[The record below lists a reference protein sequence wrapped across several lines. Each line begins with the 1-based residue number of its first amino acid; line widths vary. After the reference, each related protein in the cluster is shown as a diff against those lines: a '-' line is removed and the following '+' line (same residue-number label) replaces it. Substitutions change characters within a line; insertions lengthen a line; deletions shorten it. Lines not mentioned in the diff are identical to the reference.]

1 MALRIKLKC
10 LTLLFGWFFIS
21 FSSTEAQQQ
30 EASYNKLYQ
39 GFQSPPSS
47 AYPIVYHWWLGGHVD
62 ILRLKEELRAFK
74 DAGIAG
80 FTIFEIGSND
90 TILVGTGPAFLSD
103 ESLET
108 IRFAVEE
115 AGKLGLEVGLNSASS
130 WNAGGNWLPP
140 QHAAKSIYQTKIS
153 LEGGKQV
160 SIKIPF
166 PEIPEVDPRGRKRL
180 IEYREDGKPVYS
192 EEIAVLALPQSGN
205 LADTA
210 NILNVSKFFNPNTEM
225 LEWDAPAGSWT
236 ILRYVSSNSG
246 ENLILPSK
254 YSAGPIVDHY
264 DAKATAFHFN
274 YIIERLQSV
283 LGDLRQTALKSL
295 YMASYEAKGFTWT
308 PTLPEE
314 FKGINGY
321 EVVKFLPLLFEE
333 VQFAPQTEASFRADL
348 QRTISELMI
357 KNFYMKSKEI
367 SNAHGLKNNSEA
379 GGPGLPLHNVPVE
392 PLKALGKG
400 LDIPR
405 GEFWINHGRYNE
417 NGMDILRVV
426 KEISSASNIYGNGI
440 VEMEA
445 FTTFQHWQ
453 EGPFEMK
460 PIGDRAFA
468 EGMNKVVV
476 HGSTHNPSGIG
487 FPGIV
492 YHAGTHFNDKRVWW
506 PKVKPFNDYLARVS
520 YVLQAADFTAD
531 VLFYYGDTIP
541 NYGGHKHGRFSA
553 GAGYDYEIIN
563 TEILL
568 ELEVRDGNLV
578 IPKTGA
584 AFKLLALTEEFE
596 IHPEVLIKLNDLLK
610 QGAVIIGSKPKQIA
624 ERKIRTDM
632 PDMEGWLNKLWKP
645 FDAENIKPASIFS
658 DANPAEVLAA
668 LGVAPDIMYEDMDFF
683 TLDYIHYQK
692 EGIDFYFI
700 VNTTGEWL
708 SREVKFRQKIKTPEL
723 WDPVTGKASKIP
735 VYRDGE
741 EHIALPLTL
750 APYESTFVVFKPGQD
765 KGHYD
770 GIMGDGLHPP
780 FIRYVD
786 QGLEIWEEGEFELTT
801 GNQPTKIR
809 STKSVRTLEGAWEVF
824 FPVGWGAPEKAIF
837 PELKFW
843 TESPVEG
850 IKYFSGIARYEKH
863 FVHQEYLVGKSETR
877 TYLDLGDLS
886 HVAEV
891 WLNDQPLGITWS
903 KPHRFDITDKLMP
916 GINSLKV
923 EVANTWSNRIVG
935 DALTG
940 EKFTQTHIAET
951 MIKGVEKRIP
961 WEEVPLIPSGLL
973 GPVRLVTVP
982 VLYGVPSQ

>member
-1 MALRIKLKC
+1 MMTHFDRRVLF
-10 LTLLFGWFFIS
+10 LLFFFCT
-21 FSSTEAQQQ
+21 FFQVAAQQ
-30 EASYNKLYQ
+30 EDTYKKFHG
-39 GFQSPPSS
+39 GFQTPPSE

-62 ILRLKEELRAFK
+62 TLRLKEELRSFK
-74 DAGIAG
+74 NAGIAG

-90 TILVGTGPAFLSD
+90 TVLVGTGPAFLSD
-103 ESLET
+103 ESLQT

-153 LEGGKQV
+153 LEGGQKV

-180 IEYREDGKPVYS
+180 IEYGEDGKPVYS
-192 EEIAVLALPQSGN
+192 EEIATLAVPRSGD

-210 NILNVSKFFNPNTEM
+210 NIRDVSEFFNPNTEM
-225 LEWDAPAGSWT
+225 LEWDAPAGNWK

-264 DAKATAFHFN
+264 DAEATAFHFN
-274 YIIERLQSV
+274 YIIQRLQSV
-283 LGDLRQTALKSL
+283 LGDLRESPLKSL
-295 YMASYEAKGFTWT
+295 YMASYEAKGFMWT

-314 FKGINGY
+314 FKAINGY

-333 VQFAPQTEASFRADL
+333 VQLAPQAEANFKADL

-417 NGMDILRVV
+417 DGMDILRVV
-426 KEISSASNIYGNGI
+426 KEISSASNIYGSGI

-492 YHAGTHFNDKRVWW
+492 YHAGTHYNDKRVWW

-520 YVLQAADFTAD
+520 YVLQEADFTAD

-568 ELEVRDGNLV
+568 ELEVRSGNLV
-578 IPKTGA
+578 IPQTGA
-584 AFKLLALTEEFE
+584 SFKLLALTEEYE
-596 IHPEVLIKLNDLLK
+596 IHPEVLIKLNELLK
-610 QGAVIIGSKPKQIA
+610 QGAVIIGPKPKHIA
-624 ERKIRTDM
+624 ERKISADM
-632 PDMEGWLNKLWKP
+632 PDMEGWIDRLWKP
-645 FDAENIKPASIFS
+645 FNGRDFRSGAIFF

-668 LGVAPDIMYEDMDFF
+668 QGVAPNIMYEDMDFF
-683 TLDYIHYQK
+683 ALDYIHYQK
-692 EGIDFYFI
+692 EGLDFYFM

-708 SREVKFRQKIKTPEL
+708 SREVSFRQQDKLPEL
-723 WDPVTGKASKIP
+723 WDPVTGKAAQISI
-735 VYRDGE
+735 YRVGE
-741 EHIALPLTL
+741 NHITLPLTL
-750 APYESTFVVFKPGQD
+750 APYESMFVVFKPGQE
-765 KGHYD
+765 KGHYE
-770 GIMGDGLHPP
+770 GIKGIGLHPP
-780 FIRYVD
+780 LIRYVD
-786 QGLEIWEEGEFELTT
+786 DGVEIWEKGEFKLTA
-801 GNQPTKIR
+801 GIQSAIVRNIK
-809 STKSVRTLEGAWEVF
+809 KVRTLEGAWEVI
-824 FPVGWGAPEKAIF
+824 FPQGWGAPERAIF
-837 PELKFW
+837 PELKSW
-843 TESPVEG
+843 TKSPVAG
-850 IKYFSGIARYEKH
+850 IKYFSGTARYEKQ
-863 FVHQEYLVGKSETR
+863 FVHQEYPTGKSETR

-903 KPHRFDITDKLMP
+903 KPHRFDITDKVVP
-916 GINSLKV
+916 GINTLKV

-940 EKFTQTHIAET
+940 EKLTQTHIAET
-951 MIKGVEKRIP
+951 MIKGIEKRIP
-961 WEEVPLIPSGLL
+961 WKQVPLIPSGLF

-982 VLYGVPSQ
+982 VLSSIPNP